1 MVHIVGAGPGGVD
14 LITVRGHRLIQQA
27 DLIIYAGSLVNQE
40 LLSLAKEGAVLRDSA
55 FMTLEEVMEAV
66 EAAEERGLMTVRLH
80 TGDPCLYGAVREQ
93 MDWMDEKGISY
104 EICPGVSSFC
114 GAAAALEME
123 YTLPG
128 ITQSVIITRM
138 AGRTPVPERESIRSM
153 ASHGAVMVV
162 FLSAGKIRELSE
174 ELIAGG
180 YGKDTP
186 AAVVYKATWPEEKVV
201 RCTVGTLPQCGER
214 EKITKTALIVV
225 GESVAQ
231 RGYQRSRLY
240 DPAFTTEYREGTGKN
255 RTAGCVM
262 NSRHSTGALSGQKAL
277 KSFGACFP
285 EQDAGQS
292 SSPDRGLHKKNAQE
306 DFHRG
311 TMYVVGMGPGS
322 RGQMT
327 GEALETLERCDVI
340 AGYTVYV
347 DLVREYFPD
356 KEFLTTAMTKE
367 EERCRGALKRCM
379 EGKDTAM
386 ICSGDSGV
394 YGMAGLA
401 LELALEY
408 PGVQVEV
415 IPGVTAAN
423 SGAAVLGAPLMHD
436 FAVISLSDRLT
447 PLESIWK
454 RVEAAAEADLVICL
468 YNPASRGRPDYL
480 RQACERVLKWRGEH
494 TVCGLV
500 RNIGREGQEA
510 HLLSLKELR
519 DWKADMFTTVYI
531 GNSRTKNQRG
541 RMVTPR
547 GYRYE
552 TGNE

>member
-14 LITVRGHRLIQQA
+14 LITVRGHQLLQQA

-40 LLSLAKEGAVLRDSA
+40 LLSLAKKGAILRDSA

-66 EAAEERGLMTVRLH
+66 EEAEEKGLMTVRLH
-80 TGDPCLYGAVREQ
+80 TGDPCLYGAIREQ
-93 MDWMDEKGISY
+93 LDWMDEKGISY
-104 EICPGVSSFC
+104 KICPGVSSFC

-138 AGRTPVPERESIRSM
+138 EGRTPVPEKESIRGM
-153 ASHGAVMVV
+153 ASHGASMVV
-162 FLSAGKIRELSE
+162 FLSAGRVRELSE

-180 YGKDTP
+180 YGEDTP
-186 AAVVYKATWPEEKVV
+186 AAVVYKATWPEEKVM
-201 RCTVGTLPQCGER
+201 RCTVGTLPRCAER
-214 EKITKTALIVV
+214 EKIKKTALIVV
-225 GESVAQ
+225 GDSLNQ
-231 RGYQRSRLY
+231 SGYERSKLY
-240 DPAFTTEYREGTGKN
+240 DPVFTTEFREGTE
-255 RTAGCVM
+255 GC
-262 NSRHSTGALSGQKAL
+262 LPEKAETSL
-277 KSFGACFP
+277 GDYP
-285 EQDAGQS
+285 V
-292 SSPDRGLHKKNAQE
+292 
-306 DFHRG
+306 G

-327 GEALETLERCDVI
+327 GEALRILERCDVI

-347 DLVREYFPD
+347 DLVREYFPE
-356 KEFLTTAMTKE
+356 KEFLVTAMTKE
-367 EERCRGALKRCM
+367 EERCRRALERCM
-379 EGKDTAM
+379 EGEDTAM

-394 YGMAGLA
+394 YGMAGLV
-401 LELALEY
+401 LELAEEY
-408 PGVQVEV
+408 PGVRVEI

-423 SGAAVLGAPLMHD
+423 GGAAVLGAPLMHD

-447 PLESIWK
+447 SLETIWK
-454 RVEAAAEADLVICL
+454 RVEAAAEADFVICL
-468 YNPASRGRPDYL
+468 YNPASKGRPDYL
-480 RQACERVLKWRGEH
+480 RQACERILKWRGEK

-510 HLLSLKELR
+510 QLMSLRELR

-531 GNSRTKNQRG
+531 GNSRTKNQGG

-552 TGNE
+552 AGNE